1 MRLPILALAGSF
13 LLALVASPTSSC
25 SWEVRAPEAEP
36 FSHLRFDTVVIAAGL
51 EIECPSAGLVQF
63 VRRSLKTS
71 RRLAAPCTGAFILA
85 EAGVLNGRRATTHW
99 GVARELKTRFPEVS
113 VEEDRIFIVDGS
125 VWTSAGMTAAI
136 DLALAMV
143 ERDHGAEVARSVAR
157 KMVVYQRR
165 AGGQSQFSA
174 LLDLEPKTDRI
185 QKALTYA
192 RLNLQKDLSVE
203 ALADIAALSPRQFSR
218 AFREETSQSP
228 AKAIEHLRVE
238 AARLMLEEGRLP
250 IDVIAV
256 EVGFGDRERMRRS
269 FIRNIGH
276 PPTSVPAECL
286 TETGHQDRGAQD
298 ARTGS
303 QRLRSQALAGFT
315 SRRSSPG
322 LYSKRFEWL
331 VRCRRI
337 ALAIV

>member
-1 MRLPILALAGSF
+1 
-13 LLALVASPTSSC
+13 
-25 SWEVRAPEAEP
+25 
-36 FSHLRFDTVVIAAGL
+36 
-51 EIECPSAGLVQF
+51 
-63 VRRSLKTS
+63 
-71 RRLAAPCTGAFILA
+71 
-85 EAGVLNGRRATTHW
+85 
-99 GVARELKTRFPEVS
+99 
-113 VEEDRIFIVDGS
+113 
-125 VWTSAGMTAAI
+125 MTAAI

-218 AFREETSQSP
+218 SQSP

-276 PPTSVPAECL
+276 PPTSVRRNASQKRATRTGAHKTWVSAVEIAGTRWLQEPAKLARIVHKKVRVACPVSPYCIGNRL
-286 TETGHQDRGAQD
+286 TED
-298 ARTGS
+298 
-303 QRLRSQALAGFT
+303 
-315 SRRSSPG
+315 
-322 LYSKRFEWL
+322 
-331 VRCRRI
+331 CRRTPC
-337 ALAIV
+337 AMRH